1 MMKQR
6 HFMVALDMLD
16 EGREAHNE
24 AAFVPAVV
32 TSAEEECSAEA
43 EIAAFVN
50 RPAHSGREGAPRS
63 THTSNDVGAGT
74 GRTPFSEAAGFS
86 DTGF

>member
-1 MMKQR
+1 MKQR

-16 EGREAHNE
+16 EAREASSE
-24 AAFVPAVV
+24 AAFVPAVEL
-32 TSAEEECSAEA
+32 SAEGERNAEV

-50 RPAHSGREGAPRS
+50 RPAHSSRDEAPRS

>member
-1 MMKQR
+1 MKQR

-16 EGREAHNE
+16 EGREAYTE
-24 AAFVPAVV
+24 AAFVPAVQLSV
-32 TSAEEECSAEA
+32 EGERNLGT

-50 RPAHSGREGAPRS
+50 RPAHSGREEAPRS

>member
-1 MMKQR
+1 MKQR

-16 EGREAHNE
+16 EANEAHTE
-24 AAFVPAVV
+24 AAFVPAVEL
-32 TSAEEECSAEA
+32 SAEGESNAESEISA
-43 EIAAFVN
+43 FLN
-50 RPAHSGREGAPRS
+50 RPAHSGREGIPRS